1 MTIYP
6 SQSLTAYI
14 INGLNLQSK
23 HIDDCVKT
31 NKKITKENTG
41 GILVSDKIDFRSKTV
56 TTEKR
61 QHIMIKRI
69 NSPGKY
75 NNYICSQHQSSQY
88 MKQTLRIYKKEE
100 IVHPIIIA
108 GNFSIPF

>member
-6 SQSLTAYI
+6 FQSLTAYI

-23 HIDDCVKT
+23 HIDDCVTT

-41 GILVSDKIDFRSKTV
+41 GTLISDNIDFRSKTL

-61 QHIMIKRI
+61 QHIMIKG
-69 NSPGKY
+69 ST
-75 NNYICSQHQSSQY
+75 HQ
-88 MKQTLRIYKKEE
+88 EN
-100 IVHPIIIA
+100 IIIIFA
-108 GNFSIPF
+108 ANIRAPSI